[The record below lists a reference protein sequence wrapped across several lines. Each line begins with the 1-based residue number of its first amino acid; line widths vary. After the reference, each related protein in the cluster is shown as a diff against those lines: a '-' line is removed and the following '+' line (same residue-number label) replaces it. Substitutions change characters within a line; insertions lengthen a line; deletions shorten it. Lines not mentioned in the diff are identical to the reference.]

1 MFKLLKMS
9 FEIIFVVRGYHVY
22 KDIWEVKINLEYC
35 LFYLSQVITK
45 IVMPQQSFNCFQ
57 AAGIASL
64 AALVVAKGSASD
76 NRPSLPSGF

>member
-1 MFKLLKMS
+1 MFKLLKMF

-22 KDIWEVKINLEYC
+22 KDIWEVEINC
-35 LFYLSQVITK
+35 LFYQSQVITK
-45 IVMPQQSFNCFQ
+45 IVMPQQSFDCFQ